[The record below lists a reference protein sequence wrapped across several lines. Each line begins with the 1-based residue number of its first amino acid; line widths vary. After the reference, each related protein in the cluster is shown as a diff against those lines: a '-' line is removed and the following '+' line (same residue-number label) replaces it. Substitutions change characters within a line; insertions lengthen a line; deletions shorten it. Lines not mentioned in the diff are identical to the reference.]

1 MLPQDPLFPLDLGDS
16 NQLKIGQSVVAIGNP
31 FGLTGTM
38 TLGIVSARGRT
49 LDSMRQSQEGGSFV
63 AGGIIQTDAAIN
75 PGNSGGPLLNLH
87 GEVIG
92 INRAIQTENST
103 ATGEPTNSGI
113 GFAVPI
119 NIVKRVAPVLIEKG
133 SYDYPYLGISYY
145 DEISL
150 LYPGEHS
157 DLPQSTG
164 VYVVQVVSGG
174 PADKA
179 GLNRR
184 GSHHRYSRFKRW
196 RRFDYCRR
204 REASAS
210 FRRFAFLPDGK
221 QEPGRPTDPD
231 DTPR

>member
-1 MLPQDPLFPLDLGDS
+1 MLPKDPSFRLKWANS
-16 NQLKIGQSVVAIGNP
+16 NRLKIGQSVVAIGNP
-31 FGLTGTM
+31 FGLSGTM

-49 LDSMRQSQEGGSFV
+49 LNSLRESQEGGSFA

-75 PGNSGGPLLNLH
+75 PGNSGGPLLNLQ

-103 ATGEPTNSGI
+103 ATGAPTNSGI
-113 GFAVPI
+113 GFAIPI

-150 LYPGEHS
+150 YIQQTLN
-157 DLPQSTG
+157 LPQSTG
-164 VYVVQVVSGG
+164 IYVVDVVSGG

-179 GLNRR
+179 GLIERE
-184 GSHHRYSRFKRW
+184 SHYRNLRFERW
-196 RRFDYCRR
+196 R
-204 REASAS
+204 
-210 FRRFAFLPDGK
+210 
-221 QEPGRPTDPD
+221 
-231 DTPR
+231 